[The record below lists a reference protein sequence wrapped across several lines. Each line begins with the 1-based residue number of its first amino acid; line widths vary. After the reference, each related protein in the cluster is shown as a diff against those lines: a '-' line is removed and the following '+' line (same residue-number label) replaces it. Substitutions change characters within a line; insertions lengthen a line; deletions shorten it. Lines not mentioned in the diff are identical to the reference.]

1 MILDETFSFGTVGRT
16 GRGLTELYNVKA
28 DKIDMLIGS
37 AAVGL
42 CAGGGFCVG
51 SKAVVNHQRINAAGF
66 VFSASTPALLT
77 VSAIEGINILRE
89 NPSILAALQ
98 DNVRAARA
106 ILDKVDCITV
116 PSHPASPM
124 IHIQLKTPAASSLHP
139 SAAAAA
145 PPPTKPSNPANPL
158 PRDATSWTWDVAAEE
173 KLLQEVVEE
182 ALAQGV
188 MISKAKRLRG
198 QEINEPRPSIRLAL
212 TSAMSRKETEK
223 TVSVVKAALVKVVGH
238 RR

>member
-1 MILDETFSFGTVGRT
+1 
-16 GRGLTELYNVKA
+16 
-28 DKIDMLIGS
+28 MLMGS
-37 AAVGL
+37 AATSL
-42 CAGGGFCVG
+42 CAGGGFCTG
-51 SKAVVNHQRINAAGF
+51 SKAVIYHQRINAAGY
-66 VFSASTPALLT
+66 VYTASTPALLT

-89 NPSILAALQ
+89 NPSILAVLQ

-106 ILDKVDCITV
+106 ILDKVDCVSI

-124 IHIQLKTPAASSLHP
+124 IHIQLRSPVTTSLHP
-139 SAAAAA
+139 SAAVTVASSA
-145 PPPTKPSNPANPL
+145 KPSNPASPL
-158 PRDATSWTWDVAAEE
+158 PRDAASWTWDEATEE

-223 TVSVVKAALVKVVGH
+223 AVSVVKAALVKVVGH